1 MNDSEKLKII
11 LKDLIPCIEG
21 KWFLSDG
28 GLLGLIREGDLLE
41 FDDDLDIFILP
52 ETKIHWDKLPDKYN
66 YYKDYICYKIY
77 NGLGRE
83 PAKIPNWLRYLQYM
97 RLLPKNLG
105 LNRANLLKLASK
117 TYREEVIEMKYKAP
131 WIDIFVLEKDVEN
144 EGQYNLPYIWNK
156 TEFYYTKENLELD
169 INYDLGYPIN
179 IPHKA
184 NEVLERIYG
193 NDYMIENRN
202 FLF

>member
-1 MNDSEKLKII
+1 MNDSEKLKIM

-28 GLLGLIREGDLLE
+28 ALLGLIRKGDLLE
-41 FDDDLDIFILP
+41 FDDDIDIYILP
-52 ETKIHWDKLPDKYN
+52 ETKIHWDKLADKYG
-66 YYKDYICYKIY
+66 YYKDYICYKVY
-77 NGLGRE
+77 NGLGRQ
-83 PAKIPNWLRYLQYM
+83 PHKISPWIRYNQYM
-97 RLLPKNLG
+97 RLLPENRG

-117 TYREEVIEMKYKAP
+117 TYREEKIDMNYKAP
-131 WIDIFVLEKDVEN
+131 WVDIFVLEKDKDSDN
-144 EGQYNLPYIWNK
+144 YIIPYIWNK

-184 NEVLERIYG
+184 NEVLERQYG
-193 NDYMIENRN
+193 EDWMIENKN
-202 FLF
+202 FSY

>member
-1 MNDSEKLKII
+1 MSDSEKLKIM

-21 KWFLSDG
+21 KWFVSDG
-28 GLLGLIREGDLLE
+28 ALLGLIRKGELLE
-41 FDDDLDIFILP
+41 FDDDIDIYILP
-52 ETKIHWDKLPDKYN
+52 ETKIHWDKLPDKYK
-66 YYKDYICYKIY
+66 YYKDYICFKIY
-77 NGLGRE
+77 NGLGRQ
-83 PAKIPNWLRYLQYM
+83 PHKISPWIRYNQYM
-97 RLLPKNLG
+97 RLLPKNRG

-117 TYREEVIEMKYKAP
+117 TYREEKIDMNYKAP
-131 WIDIFVLEKDVEN
+131 WIDIILLEKDVEN

-156 TEFYYTKENLELD
+156 TEFYYTKENLKLD

-193 NDYMIENRN
+193 KDYMIEDRN
-202 FLF
+202 HSY

>member
-1 MNDSEKLKII
+1 MNDSEKLKIM

-28 GLLGLIREGDLLE
+28 GLLGLIRKGELLE

-52 ETKIHWDKLPDKYN
+52 ETKIHWDKLPDKYK

-77 NGLGRE
+77 NGLGRQ
-83 PAKIPNWLRYLQYM
+83 PHKISPWIRYNQYM
-97 RLLPKNLG
+97 RLLPKNRG

-131 WIDIFVLEKDVEN
+131 WIDIFVLEKDVDSDN
-144 EGQYNLPYIWNK
+144 YIIPYYFNK
-156 TEFYYTKENLELD
+156 DKLFYYTKENLELD

-184 NEVLERIYG
+184 NEVLERQYG
-193 NDYMIENRN
+193 KDYMIENRN
-202 FLF
+202 FLY